1 MAMTEIYFVSA
12 SVFVTLIWVLFRM
25 ICCFISK
32 KFDFKREL
40 RLLLVYVCIMVVMRV
55 TFFPFEKV
63 EDEIQ
68 PLLFSFDKILPFRIN
83 FVPFVNL
90 FDYPEKRSA
99 WLNVIGNT
107 TMFIPIGI
115 IWPTVFKKL
124 DSHKKVIL
132 SGIGFS
138 AFVEILQLPFF
149 DRVTDIDDLILNSI
163 GFAVGYLI
171 YLLIKKLH

>member
-1 MAMTEIYFVSA
+1 MITEISFLSV
-12 SVFVTLIWVLFRM
+12 SVFVTLIWVLFRTVY
-25 ICCFISK
+25 CFIIK

-40 RLLLVYVCIMVVMRV
+40 QLLLVYICIMVVMRI
-55 TFFPFEKV
+55 TFFPFEKINGQ
-63 EDEIQ
+63 IQ
-68 PLLFSFDKILPFRIN
+68 PLLFSFENIFPLRIN
-83 FVPFVNL
+83 FVPFANL

-99 WLNVIGNT
+99 WLNIIGNT

-115 IWPTVFKKL
+115 IWPAVFKKL
-124 DSHKKVIL
+124 DSRKKVIL

-149 DRVTDIDDLILNSI
+149 DRVTDIDDLILNSL

>member
-1 MAMTEIYFVSA
+1 
-12 SVFVTLIWVLFRM
+12 
-25 ICCFISK
+25 
-32 KFDFKREL
+32 
-40 RLLLVYVCIMVVMRV
+40 MVVMRI
-55 TFFPFEKV
+55 TFFPFEKI
-63 EDEIQ
+63 EGKIQ
-68 PLLFSFDKILPFRIN
+68 PLLFSFDNILPFRIN
-83 FVPFVNL
+83 LVPFINF

-124 DSHKKVIL
+124 DNHKKVIL

-163 GFAVGYLI
+163 GFAAGYLV
-171 YLLIKKLH
+171 YLLVKKLR

>member
-1 MAMTEIYFVSA
+1 MKEISFVSA

-40 RLLLVYVCIMVVMRV
+40 RLLLVYVCIMVVMRI

-63 EDEIQ
+63 EGKIQ

-124 DSHKKVIL
+124 DRHKKVIL

-171 YLLIKKLH
+171 YLLIKKLR